1 MKKLLIIVLPILI
14 VILGI
19 GSYFLF
25 FPKSQVTN
33 TQNQENSIN
42 NQEGTIIEISGFKYN
57 PSQLTVKP
65 GETITVINND
75 LVGHTLTNDSG
86 LFDTGLI
93 SNKNKVTFTAPEN
106 PGEYPFHCTPHP
118 FMKGALTVQ

>member
-1 MKKLLIIVLPILI
+1 MDNHYGWFHHLDITFRDI
-14 VILGI
+14 
-19 GSYFLF
+19 FN
-25 FPKSQVTN
+25 N
-33 TQNQENSIN
+33 TEYKTL
-42 NQEGTIIEISGFKYN
+42 EGELN
-57 PSQLTVKP
+57 LQLKP